1 MSQPPNDDDGPWWK
15 IFMCAAPRK
24 PPRLDHNRMSHIP
37 ATPPHAPIGSVDMLL
52 AMQRHAAAVD
62 DEIASLRRSLGNST
76 RQVVAAQPVMPDSQ
90 PQLSERAS
98 VVVEELSRAVR
109 RAVARA
115 QSPRQYG
122 SIGADSSFGGGV
134 LSPPA
139 SEQAALQ
146 REREARRQRQQEHQQ
161 PRTPPRHQTA
171 AGPSTASV
179 RSPPPVPSPA
189 ASASSPLRRSAS
201 ASTSP
206 FGTVPPSP
214 DTPQR
219 MLFTHNAAA
228 SSSAQHAQARQQ
240 QLPRRRGAQQHPI
253 RALSAPASPHHL
265 LFHQQQSAAMAG
277 STLLPPPRAQYSNLA
292 TSGGLGGVGAV
303 PPAGPLASPSGCSEA
318 DYPMWLQEA
327 QAQVRSAQKR
337 AKELAEAGG
346 GGLDGHGGGVV
357 DVSEIASAIA
367 VEQATAEWQVQQL
380 LSASSGP
387 STPLVAARTQH
398 AANTATNAA
407 ASAAARGESP
417 TADGNVEMG
426 PPPTCSVTSATAA
439 TSSPTTNPPPPPTPP
454 AVHTATSSNASNSL
468 NNGGMY
474 SNPVSPSS
482 VYPSPFHQPSH
493 RWGAP
498 LVSPATSSSN
508 QGGSSNRSSLQPSP
522 NLNTRSRGSRGTSR
536 QASQQPSP
544 IAETTAEVGAA
555 AEDEE
560 GDESVKQRNI
570 RWLPQEEE
578 RPMEDADDDEAR
590 VEGGPAPA
598 PAAIA
603 APAPTPLQAPP
614 PVRVRDEDDGGSSAA
629 GTSRERSHE
638 PTPLKPLPS
647 DAWEPTRVGEWL
659 ASIGLGIHAQRF
671 IEEQIDGASLRM
683 LSRDDLTDIGVH
695 TVGHRLKILR
705 GVADLGAEEAPQQL
719 QQQQQ
724 AAAAVEGATT
734 AVRELR
740 FDG

>member
-24 PPRLDHNRMSHIP
+24 PPRLDQNRMSHIP

-161 PRTPPRHQTA
+161 PRTPPRHQAA
-171 AGPSTASV
+171 AGASTASV

-265 LFHQQQSAAMAG
+265 LFHQQQSAAMGG
-277 STLLPPPRAQYSNLA
+277 STLLPPPRGQYSNLA
-292 TSGGLGGVGAV
+292 TSGGLGVGAV
-303 PPAGPLASPSGCSEA
+303 PLAGPLASPSGCSEA

-398 AANTATNAA
+398 AAHAATNAA

-544 IAETTAEVGAA
+544 IAETTTEVGAA
-555 AEDEE
+555 AEDEEE

-719 QQQQQ
+719 QQQQ